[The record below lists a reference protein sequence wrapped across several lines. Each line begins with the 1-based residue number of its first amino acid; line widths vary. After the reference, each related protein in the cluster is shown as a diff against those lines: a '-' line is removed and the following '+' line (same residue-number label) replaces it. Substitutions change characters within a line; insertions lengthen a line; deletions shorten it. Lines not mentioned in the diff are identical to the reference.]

1 MNNRICEIL
10 NIEKPIIQGPMSW
23 VTNAEFVAAVS
34 NAGGLGFLGP
44 NAGQIEITRSPEIS
58 AERMRSEIQKTKSL
72 TNKPF
77 GVSVL
82 VNRDLA
88 FTWPI
93 LEAVTD
99 EKVPVVHVGGMLDDR
114 IFKPLKEN
122 NI

>member
-1 MNNRICEIL
+1 MNNRICKIL

-44 NAGQIEITRSPEIS
+44 NAGQVDITRSPEIS
-58 AERMRSEIQKTKSL
+58 AERMRTEIQKTKSL

-77 GVSVL
+77 GVPVI

-88 FTWPI
+88 YTWPI
-93 LEAVTD
+93 LETVI
-99 EKVPVVHVGGMLDDR
+99 DR
-114 IFKPLKEN
+114 ESSCCYCERYTG
-122 NI
+122 